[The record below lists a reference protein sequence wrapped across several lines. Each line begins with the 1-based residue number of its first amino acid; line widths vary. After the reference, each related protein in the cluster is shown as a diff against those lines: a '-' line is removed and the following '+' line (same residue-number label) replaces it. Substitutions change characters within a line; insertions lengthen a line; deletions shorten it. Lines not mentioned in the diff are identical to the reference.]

1 MGETVNKEIQGK
13 KKRQKKKDQ
22 TVKMNENEEVVN
34 RKEMSGNS
42 EESYEDSRGIPTNDK
57 DSQIQYERGSSSKKE
72 N

>member
-1 MGETVNKEIQGK
+1 MGETANKEIQ
-13 KKRQKKKDQ
+13 RKKKDQ

-34 RKEMSGNS
+34 RKEVSGNS
-42 EESYEDSRGIPTNDK
+42 EESYVDSRGIPTSDK